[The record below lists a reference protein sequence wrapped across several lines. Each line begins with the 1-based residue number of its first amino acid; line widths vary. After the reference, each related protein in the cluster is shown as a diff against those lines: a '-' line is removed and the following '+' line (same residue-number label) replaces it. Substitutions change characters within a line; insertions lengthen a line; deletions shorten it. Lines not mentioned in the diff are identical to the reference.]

1 MIFLNV
7 YVEQANMNG
16 KTEKSIIRNFIF
28 LSIRIVPMQRQYK
41 ENIKEIFNT

>member
-7 YVEQANMNG
+7 YVEQANMN
-16 KTEKSIIRNFIF
+16 ERLKSPLQEISF

>member
-16 KTEKSIIRNFIF
+16 KTEKSITRNFTLINKNCTNAKT
-28 LSIRIVPMQRQYK
+28 IQREY
-41 ENIKEIFNT
+41 